1 MQWRKKSS
9 HANQMKTLR
18 RFFVA
23 GIALLLLLQSSCSTQ
38 SHLKHYSGDGD
49 PKIISNPFFVSDG
62 YTVQFKP
69 VSLDRPTKMTY
80 HFRGLPRVA
89 WRVEVYFVIE
99 GSQDWRS
106 RNDGDPAPAPN
117 TVFID
122 DLKGTLEMSLKDTKG
137 NTIFQVTNMLS
148 KLTWCQGGKEPPWLY
163 DSKTFFTTSSI
174 KEYILDVNIIPDPM
188 LKDNDGY
195 VLFRSGGWGG

>member
-9 HANQMKTLR
+9 REPNENLAKI
-18 RFFVA
+18 FVA
-23 GIALLLLLQSSCSTQ
+23 GIALLLGAIAIVLFNSILSQT
-38 SHLKHYSGDGD
+38 LTGDGD

-69 VSLDRPTKMTY
+69 VSLDRLTKKMTY

-117 TVFID
+117 TVGND
-122 DLKGTLEMSLKDTKG
+122 DLKGTLENSAQGHKRKNDLPSYKYA
-137 NTIFQVTNMLS
+137 FQTYVVPKLASSRAHMVIIMPLQRHFLQRGVLS
-148 KLTWCQGGKEPPWLY
+148 ARY
-163 DSKTFFTTSSI
+163 ISDS
-174 KEYILDVNIIPDPM
+174 
-188 LKDNDGY
+188 
-195 VLFRSGGWGG
+195 